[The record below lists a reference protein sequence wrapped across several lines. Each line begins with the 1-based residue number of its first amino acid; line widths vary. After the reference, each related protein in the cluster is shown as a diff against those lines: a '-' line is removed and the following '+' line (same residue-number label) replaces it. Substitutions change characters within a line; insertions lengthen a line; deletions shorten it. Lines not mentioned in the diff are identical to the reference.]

1 MAAVPLRLEPV
12 GESRPPRTTGGAM
25 TSNRFRA
32 ALAHVGEA
40 LHEPEAFAL
49 RWHREGA
56 PYSFGVFA
64 ALALTSIAGTTAYG
78 IVMGLLGGPAAM
90 LQGGLRC
97 TAAAG
102 IAWSLP
108 LPALYVLNS
117 LAGSRL
123 RPGTTF
129 LAALVTTSWGGL
141 AMLAA
146 IPVAWSLTVALPYG
160 PVVLTVHLLV
170 FAIVGMAM
178 VDVFSRVMAGL
189 EPERGRAPA
198 VWLVLVG
205 AIGGELFY
213 AFGLFTLPGLA

>member
-1 MAAVPLRLEPV
+1 
-12 GESRPPRTTGGAM
+12 M
-25 TSNRFRA
+25 TPNRFRA

-40 LHEPEAFAL
+40 LREPEAFAL
-49 RWHREGA
+49 RWHREDA
-56 PYSFGVFA
+56 PYHVWVFT

-78 IVMGLLGGPAAM
+78 IIMGLLGGPRSM
-90 LQGGLRC
+90 LLGGLRC

-108 LPALYVLNS
+108 LPALYILNS

-123 RPGTTF
+123 RPSTTF

-146 IPVAWSLTVALPYG
+146 IPVSWFFTVALPYA
-160 PVVLTVHLLV
+160 PVVLAVHLLV
-170 FAIVGMAM
+170 FAVVGVAM
-178 VDVFSRVMAGL
+178 VDVFSRVMASL

-198 VWLVLVG
+198 LWLILVG
-205 AIGGELFY
+205 AIGGELYY